1 MNRRILLNAKQIE
14 VISQRLC
21 CQLME
26 LHGNFKNTAI
36 IGLQPRGVFFARRI
50 HRIIAEMTRNTQ
62 VKYGDLDTTF
72 YRDDFRRG
80 NEIHEPK
87 LLNIDFN
94 IEDLN
99 IILVDDVL
107 YTGRSVR
114 AALDALNDF
123 GRPAKVELM
132 TLIDRRFNREL
143 PIQPDY
149 VGFEVDTRAN
159 EKVKVEWNDEEG
171 NKIWILENNS
181 LT

>member
-1 MNRRILLNAKQIE
+1 MNRRILLNSKQIE

-26 LHGNFKNTAI
+26 QHGNFSKSAI
-36 IGLQPRGVFFARRI
+36 IGLQPRGILFAKRV
-50 HRIIAEMTRNTQ
+50 HRIVSEMTRSSHI
-62 VKYGDLDTTF
+62 KYGDLDTTF

-80 NEIHEPK
+80 NEIPEPK
-87 LLNIDFN
+87 ALNMDFN
-94 IEDLN
+94 VEGLRV
-99 IILVDDVL
+99 ILIDDVL

-123 GRPAKVELM
+123 GRPAQVELM
-132 TLIDRRFNREL
+132 TLIDRRYNREL

-149 VGFEVDTRAN
+149 VGLEVDTRSN

-181 LT
+181 